1 MNIRYPLYEGVYRIL
16 TLQGAC
22 GRIEENLRL
31 CRCHAWGKQAD
42 RPHYSTEKQT
52 DDSTGE
58 RQEIHLQTRFSLL
71 AVLYGNH
78 FTLVPYHIYTE
89 VK

>member
-1 MNIRYPLYEGVYRIL
+1 MRR
-16 TLQGAC
+16 QGAC

-31 CRCHAWGKQAD
+31 YRCHAWGKQAD